1 MKEIRRQIM
10 QELLNHN
17 ILAKIKN
24 LKSKIRLSR
33 LKTKVQWFVFSNKQ
47 EDKKLGMLLW
57 KQNQREKFKIQV
69 CMSVVITLIIRGIR
83 AWMDRLFLPFTMII
97 DQVLRI
103 IRFHQLSVK

>member
-33 LKTKVQWFVFSNKQ
+33 LKTKVQWFVFFNKQ

-57 KQNQREKFKIQV
+57 KQNQREKFNIQV
-69 CMSVVITLIIRGIR
+69 CMSVVITLIIQGIR
-83 AWMDRLFLPFTMII
+83 
-97 DQVLRI
+97 V
-103 IRFHQLSVK
+103 